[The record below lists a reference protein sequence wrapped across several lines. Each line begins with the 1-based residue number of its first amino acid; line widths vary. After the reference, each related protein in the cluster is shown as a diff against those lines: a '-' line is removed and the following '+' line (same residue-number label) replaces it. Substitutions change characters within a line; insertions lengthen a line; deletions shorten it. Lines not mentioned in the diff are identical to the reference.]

1 MRALKNIVL
10 AIVVL
15 LVVTIGGFVALNWAP
30 DRPVAALKAR
40 WAQPPSVF
48 VSLDGMDVHLRD
60 EGPRDDPMPIVLIH
74 GTSSNLHTWD
84 GWAAGL
90 SKTRRVVR
98 MDLPGFGLT
107 GPAPDGDYSPQRYCH
122 FVVDLLD
129 KLSINRA
136 VLVGN
141 SLGGSIVWLTAATR
155 PDRVAKLIL
164 IDSGGYPMQPVSVPI
179 GFRIAR
185 MPVLNHLMD
194 FVLPRSI
201 IEASVRNVYGDPS
214 KVTPALVDQY
224 YEMTLRAGNR
234 HALAQRMAQG
244 DFTPFDDGIKTIK
257 QPTLI
262 LWGAQDR
269 LVPPANAAHFH
280 ADIANSQV
288 IMFEHLGHVPQE
300 EDPAATLAAALPF
313 LSATN

>member
-1 MRALKNIVL
+1 MRALKNIAL
-10 AIVVL
+10 AILTLAVV
-15 LVVTIGGFVALNWAP
+15 VIGGFIALNWAP
-30 DRPVAALKAR
+30 DRPVSELKAR
-40 WAQPPSVF
+40 WAQRPSVF
-48 VSLDGMDVHLRD
+48 VSIDGMDVHLRD
-60 EGPRDDPMPIVLIH
+60 EGPREDPTPIVLIH
-74 GTSSNLHTWD
+74 GTSANLHTWD

-90 SKTRRVVR
+90 TKTRRVIR

-107 GPAPDGDYSPQRYCH
+107 GPAPDGDYRPLRYSR
-122 FVVDLLD
+122 FIVDLLD
-129 KLSINRA
+129 KLSINRT

-141 SLGGSIVWLTAATR
+141 SLGGSIAWLTAATR

-164 IDSGGYPMQPVSVPI
+164 IDAGGYPMQPVSMPI

-185 MPVLNHLMD
+185 MPVLNHIAD
-194 FVLPRSI
+194 YILPRGV
-201 IEASVRNVYGDPS
+201 IEASLRKVYGDPS

-244 DFTPFDDGIKTIK
+244 DFTPFDDGIKTIR

-262 LWGAQDR
+262 LWGGQDR
-269 LVPPANAAHFH
+269 LIPPANAAHFH

-288 IMFEHLGHVPQE
+288 IMFDRLGHVPHE
-300 EDPAATLAAALPF
+300 EDPALTLAAALPF
-313 LSATN
+313 LSAAN